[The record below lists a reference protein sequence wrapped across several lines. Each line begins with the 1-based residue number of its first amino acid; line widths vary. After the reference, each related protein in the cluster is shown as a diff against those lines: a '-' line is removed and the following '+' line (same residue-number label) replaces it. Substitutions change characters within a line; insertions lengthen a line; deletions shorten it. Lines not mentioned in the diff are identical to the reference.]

1 MSPDRRAIPERLI
14 TMMTPLHELVAE
26 TIRRERLLQA
36 EQERV
41 SRVLVTSRQHRSLRR
56 WVGLA
61 LLRLGARIA
70 GLPAA
75 DSLTATT

>member
-1 MSPDRRAIPERLI
+1 
-14 TMMTPLHELVAE
+14 MMTPLHELVAE

-41 SRVLVTSRQHRSLRR
+41 LRVLATNRRHRPLRR
-56 WVGLA
+56 WVGLT

>member
-1 MSPDRRAIPERLI
+1 MI
-14 TMMTPLHELVAE
+14 MTPLHELVAE

-41 SRVLVTSRQHRSLRR
+41 LRPLVTSRQRRSLRW

-61 LLRLGARIA
+61 LMRLGARVA

>member
-1 MSPDRRAIPERLI
+1 MI
-14 TMMTPLHELVAE
+14 TPLHELVAE
-26 TIRRERLLQA
+26 TFRRERLLQA

-41 SRVLVTSRQHRSLRR
+41 LRALATSRQHRSLRR
-56 WVGLA
+56 WVGLT